1 MTMTLS
7 EGYRQAQS
15 ASHKQPC
22 LDYPY
27 LGFTDEDEEGKIV
40 KSNGF
45 NGSKN
50 QTWTI
55 TKEDGYY
62 TTTMNCVIY

>member
-7 EGYRQAQS
+7 EGYRQAQA

-27 LGFTDEDEEGKIV
+27 LGIPDEDEDEVLNI
-40 KSNGF
+40 
-45 NGSKN
+45 
-50 QTWTI
+50 
-55 TKEDGYY
+55 KE
-62 TTTMNCVIY
+62 I